1 MNKRDFIRN
10 VTTVLREGNIRKTVS
25 IPKQVFTISDKEGN
39 SKNFE
44 VKGKD
49 KEILFTTD
57 DIEKIIDAF
66 LYVVKESIKQGEPV
80 TFRGFGTFGLNYR
93 KPRSTKSIE
102 TGERIEIKG
111 QYVPKFYF
119 GDELKMCARVYEM
132 SLDDRLPDP
141 DETSHEYYVEE
152 DEE

>member
-1 MNKRDFIRN
+1 MNKRDFVRN
-10 VTTVLREGNIRKTVS
+10 VAAVLRDGNVRKAVT

-39 SKNFE
+39 AKNFE

-57 DIEKIIDAF
+57 DVEKIIDAILF
-66 LYVVKESIKQGEPV
+66 VIKESIKQGEPV

-93 KPRSTKSIE
+93 KPRSTKSIN
-102 TGERIEIKG
+102 TGEQIEIKG
-111 QYVPKFYF
+111 QYVPKFSF

-132 SLDDRLPDP
+132 SLNDRLPNP
-141 DETSHEYYVEE
+141 DEESHEYYVEE
-152 DEE
+152 DDE